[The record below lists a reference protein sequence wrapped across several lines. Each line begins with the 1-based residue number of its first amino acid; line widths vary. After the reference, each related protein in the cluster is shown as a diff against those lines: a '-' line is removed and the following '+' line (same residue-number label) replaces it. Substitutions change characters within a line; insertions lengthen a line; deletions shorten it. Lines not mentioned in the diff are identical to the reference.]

1 MRQRGILFLF
11 FIMVLSGQFALDRVD
26 YSLERLGVLG
36 QARVWLFLPLALWVV
51 FSCARGARFP
61 SFRRSSGKFFW
72 AVFALHVYLAIS
84 ALWTPRVLEAS
95 EMISNAS
102 EVCGVLLLAATV
114 LMVPAI
120 FRGDTRR
127 KVVFF
132 LGLVLG
138 ASIVYAIGGL
148 FGEWREEDR
157 VAAFGGGPN
166 VFVRIV
172 GMGVLVAIYFWLRT
186 KRVVWLV
193 PIPLLMGSAILSGS
207 RGGILALGIGI
218 SFLLVLSWRGIGVTL
233 RRRAVA
239 ACALLILLSL
249 SFFRQTVF
257 PYWQQRFVENSF
269 EDRNDSDRLLLFTE
283 AVNLIQENPVNGV
296 GLDGFRRLSV
306 LGEYSHNLFLQV
318 TSEAGLIGLG
328 LLLTSLIAASKAWS
342 WTSTLEE
349 KTLLGLGALFF
360 FAQMF
365 SGSYYDARYMWIFFG
380 LIWVLRE
387 SLAVSKPELGAVVV
401 HAGA

>member
-1 MRQRGILFLF
+1 MI
-11 FIMVLSGQFALDRVD
+11 LSGQFALDRVD

-51 FSCARGARFP
+51 FSRARGTRLP
-61 SFRRSSGKFFW
+61 SFRQSSGKFFW
-72 AVFALHVYLAIS
+72 AVVALHVYLAIS

-127 KVVFF
+127 KVDFF
-132 LGLVLG
+132 LGLALG
-138 ASIVYAIGGL
+138 ASILYAIGGL

-157 VAAFGGGPN
+157 IAAFGGGPN

-186 KRVVWLV
+186 RRVIWLA
-193 PIPLLMGSAILSGS
+193 PLPLLIGSAILSGS

-218 SFLLVLSWRGIGVTL
+218 SVLLALCWRSIDLTL
-233 RRRAVA
+233 RRGAVV

-249 SFFRQTVF
+249 SFLRETVF
-257 PYWQQRFVENSF
+257 PYWQQRFVENSY
-269 EDRNDSDRLLLFTE
+269 EDRNDSDRLLLFSE
-283 AVNLIQENPVNGV
+283 AVAIIQENPVSGV

-306 LGEYSHNLFLQV
+306 IGEYSHNLFLQV
-318 TSEAGLIGLG
+318 TSEAGLIGLV
-328 LLLTSLIAASKAWS
+328 LLLISLIAASKAWS
-342 WTSTLEE
+342 WSSALEE
-349 KTLLGLGALFF
+349 KILLSLGVLFF

-380 LIWVLRE
+380 LI
-387 SLAVSKPELGAVVV
+387 LGSPRISGRVKN
-401 HAGA
+401 